1 MYKINQIVVSF
12 FLILQFCSCNGQLN
26 TNDSCKKKFK
36 EARDLAYAN
45 STRHSAL
52 DSALHLANEC
62 MQCDSIRKAV
72 VDFKI
77 TLLASMKKYAEGIS
91 FIDSLEENDFTFE
104 YKKNLI
110 SKSLQAFDY
119 EFKNDTIKQK
129 LVYKEI
135 ADDIEQYIKKQNI
148 SNAEFKEIYTDLFT
162 VKEKYL
168 DANQINKEIED
179 LKKLYP
185 EKEAFFDFFKK

>member
-1 MYKINQIVVSF
+1 
-12 FLILQFCSCNGQLN
+12 
-26 TNDSCKKKFK
+26 
-36 EARDLAYAN
+36 
-45 STRHSAL
+45 
-52 DSALHLANEC
+52 

-77 TLLASMKKYAEGIS
+77 TLLVSMKKYAEGIS
-91 FIDSLEENDFTFE
+91 FIDSLNENDFTFG

-110 SKSLQAFDY
+110 SKSVQALDY
-119 EFKNDTIKQK
+119 SSKNDTIKQD

-135 ADDIEQYIKKQNI
+135 ANDIEKYITKQNI
-148 SNAEFKEIYTDLFT
+148 SKKEFKEIYTDLFS
-162 VKEKYL
+162 VKEKYM
-168 DANQINKEIED
+168 DAGQINKEVED

>member
-1 MYKINQIVVSF
+1 MCKINQILFSAF
-12 FLILQFCSCNGQLN
+12 FILLVCSCNGQFN
-26 TNDSCKKKFK
+26 TNNICKKKFK

-45 STRHSAL
+45 YTRQSAL
-52 DSALHLANEC
+52 DSALDLTNEC

-77 TLLASMKKYAEGIS
+77 TLLVSMKKYAEGIS
-91 FIDSLEENDFTFE
+91 FIDSLKEGDFTFG
-104 YKKNLI
+104 YKKNLMF
-110 SKSLQAFDY
+110 KNLQALDY
-119 EFKNDTIKQK
+119 GSKNDTIKQN

-135 ADDIEQYIKKQNI
+135 ANDIKQYIKKQNI
-148 SNAEFKEIYTDLFT
+148 SNTEFKEIYTDLFAI
-162 VKEKYL
+162 KENYL
-168 DANQINKEIED
+168 DVNQINKEVED